1 MKILKRLGKAL
12 LFTTSFLILLVLK
25 LVQPIVR
32 FELCI
37 VGFHRYGH
45 LALEPEVHLAE
56 QEIIRNTSDAR
67 KRVVSFW
74 SFGPVSKQSNT
85 FLANKWKEELL
96 DLPSWLIGSLH
107 TVGLILP
114 FLKLNE
120 PKLSIRGNMNC
131 LDKTMPHISFSSEE
145 SEEGRKRLI
154 EIGVNPDKPYVCL
167 VVRDGGHYASKGDIE
182 STGHDIVNFD
192 IDTFSPSVEF
202 LAKEGFQ
209 VVRMGSGTEKPFS
222 ILPTGVIDY
231 AHSPHRSEFLDVYIA
246 GTCSFAIS
254 TQTGPDAV
262 CMVFRRP
269 VLYVD
274 VTRFS
279 QFFFGMNAATWAPAR
294 LQKDGRILR
303 LSEIVNSDVVWY
315 KDPNDFLLNGI
326 EQQKSTPEEL
336 LLLVKSYVGCLRGTE
351 KLTEKYSL
359 RVSEGLGERGK
370 KHFGEI
376 SAKSVPNLAEILG
389 EWVNN

>member
-1 MKILKRLGKAL
+1 MKVLKRLGKAL
-12 LFTTSFLILLVLK
+12 LFITSFLILLVLK

-85 FLANKWKEELL
+85 FLANKWQEELL
-96 DLPSWLIGSLH
+96 VLPSWLIGSLH
-107 TVGLILP
+107 RVGLIFP

-120 PKLSIRGNMNC
+120 PKLSIRGSMNC
-131 LDKTMPHISFSSEE
+131 LDKTKPHISFSAEE

-182 STGHDIVNFD
+182 SAGHDIVNFD

-222 ILPTGVIDY
+222 ISPTGVINY

-294 LQKDGRILR
+294 LQKDNKILR